1 MFDGYTGSVALR
13 ALFNLCCRMGGFQP
27 PFLWLAY
34 SLCTY
39 RLCRPFRAHIRWDSD
54 TGGYARGARS
64 TPGYPMS
71 PLRGSGASDFELM
84 GFLFRLMGF
93 LFRLMGFLFELMG
106 FLFELMG
113 FLLRELCRLLFVL
126 RVRHVFVRWH

>member
-1 MFDGYTGSVALR
+1 M
-13 ALFNLCCRMGGFQP
+13 P
-27 PFLWLAY
+27 PFQGSYCVWSY
-34 SLCTY
+34 
-39 RLCRPFRAHIRWDSD
+39 

-71 PLRGSGASDFELM
+71 PLRGSGASDF
-84 GFLFRLMGF
+84 G
-93 LFRLMGFLFELMG
+93 LMGFLFELMG

-126 RVRHVFVRWH
+126 RVRHVFVRWR